1 MTPVVLITAQISFDS
16 VPRLILLCILATGIF
31 LLLINRAFVLYDRIW
46 PKTLVREHHLGLHF
60 HRGCYVGQLEP
71 GEYRFRAA
79 TNQIDTY
86 DMRESPLLVSGQEV
100 LSSDNLGLKVSL
112 QVHWRYS
119 DLVKATSVVSSC
131 HHTLYADIQAT
142 CRQVVEYRTCEEL
155 LKERSAVSTGILE
168 ILRIKADRYGI
179 EIVDVSLRDFML
191 PANLKAI
198 YSKVAEARQEG
209 LASLERARGETAALR
224 SLANAARLMSSN
236 SGLGLLRTLQTLE
249 NTAGTS
255 VVVLPT
261 EILKTMNLQSN
272 DKPDSIEES

>member
-1 MTPVVLITAQISFDS
+1 MTPVILITAQISFDS
-16 VPRLILLCILATGIF
+16 VPRLILLCILATGMI
-31 LLLINRAFVLYDRIW
+31 LLLINRVFVLYDRIW
-46 PKTLVREHHLGLHF
+46 PKTLVKEHYLGLHF
-60 HRGCYVGQLEP
+60 HRGRYVGQLEP

-112 QVHWRYS
+112 QVHWRYA
-119 DLVKATSVVSSC
+119 DLVKATSVVSCC
-131 HHTLYADIQAT
+131 HNTLYADIQAT
-142 CRQVVEYRTCEEL
+142 CRQVIESRTCEEL
-155 LKERSAVSTGILE
+155 LKERSAVSSGILE